1 MRSVSTT
8 GPRVAGTLACGV
20 LLIVL
25 GTTLFNWWAVGTL
38 RLQPLVVVVV
48 SAGFRLPFLPGA
60 ALVFFLGYLS
70 DIFSGGVIGLQ
81 VTVYMIV
88 FVACALAQLK
98 LEINSWPF
106 QMAAVG
112 VMSLLVQV
120 LLVGGLIL
128 VHRNYLSP
136 PNPALAGAQALLS
149 ALTAPLFFTGLDGL
163 VGLFTRIWPKERS
176 SVP

>member
-1 MRSVSTT
+1 MKAINII
-8 GPRVAGTLACGV
+8 GPRVAGTLVCGV

-25 GTTLFNWWAVGTL
+25 GTTLFNWWAVGSL
-38 RLQPLVVVVV
+38 RLQPLLVVVV

-70 DIFSGGVIGLQ
+70 DVFSGGVIGLQ
-81 VTVYMIV
+81 VAVYMIV

-112 VMSLLVQV
+112 LMSLVFQL
-120 LLVGGLIL
+120 LLVGGLSL
-128 VHRNYLSP
+128 VHRQYLSP
-136 PNPALAGAQALLS
+136 PNPGLAGAQALLS
-149 ALTAPLFFTGLDGL
+149 ALTAPLFFTGLEGL
-163 VGLFTRIWPKERS
+163 VRLSVRFWPKERS
-176 SVP
+176 ATS